1 MVLRTI
7 PLPTRS
13 SATVHVAP
21 ANAAFDAAY
30 ATLSLIGPRV
40 CPEVIQ
46 ITLPPVRPSCWAA
59 KAFVSNS
66 VARVF
71 TAQCRSNAAGVRS
84 ASPTA
89 SPPWA
94 WLQTSTSTWPSVP
107 FTAGISPSAAA
118 TSPRSP
124 ATSTTLA
131 PSPSEARSS
140 ARMSA
145 RFSEAPYSSES
156 CRRWW
161 WNARDAPIDTSRD
174 ATAKPIPRL
183 RLTPV
188 TTAVR
193 PARGNDMDAS
203 VSAHSDTSAHRHDG
217 SADPPGVRLAPKAYP
232 SWVTVT
238 QGAE

>member
-1 MVLRTI
+1 MRL
-7 PLPTRS
+7 TRRCHS
-13 SATVHVAP
+13 SAPESVLKSSRSPAARTTVVLGREGFREQQRCTRVHSPIPVQRRRREVRKPDSVTTMGVVANQHIDM
-21 ANAAFDAAY
+21 AERA
-30 ATLSLIGPRV
+30 V
-40 CPEVIQ
+40 Q
-46 ITLPPVRPSCWAA
+46 
-59 KAFVSNS
+59 
-66 VARVF
+66 
-71 TAQCRSNAAGVRS
+71 
-84 ASPTA
+84 
-89 SPPWA
+89 
-94 WLQTSTSTWPSVP
+94 
-107 FTAGISPSAAA
+107 AGISPSAAA

-203 VSAHSDTSAHRHDG
+203 VSAHSDTSAQLHDG
-217 SADPPGVRLAPKAYP
+217 SADPSGVRSAPQAY
-232 SWVTVT
+232 SSRVSVT